1 MIAARVKFL
10 QSSGRIEW
18 RQEVLRAVSSARR
31 RKAAEGIL
39 SLEIQSAPP
48 TFFAKCISFPTMD
61 CFRKR
66 ERQVV
71 RDGVVISGS
80 NDGDKSEPV
89 LHPFPNYRLL
99 QRTRPRIDAIGSSIV
114 VDQGGSD
121 DSDDGG
127 IP

>member
-31 RKAAEGIL
+31 RNAAEGIF

-48 TFFAKCISFPTMD
+48 TFFAKCISFPTID

-66 ERQVV
+66 ERQ
-71 RDGVVISGS
+71 GVDAGGGVI
-80 NDGDKSEPV
+80 
-89 LHPFPNYRLL
+89 
-99 QRTRPRIDAIGSSIV
+99 
-114 VDQGGSD
+114 GGSD
-121 DSDDGG
+121 DGD
-127 IP
+127 